1 MQLELRSLQFTLIS
15 NSKVE
20 ANKRVGKILE
30 NTAKSNRLQKNKTF
44 NCLHIENKY
53 D

>member
-30 NTAKSNRLQKNKTF
+30 NIAKSNRLQKKKKNLKLFT
-44 NCLHIENKY
+44 HRK
-53 D
+53 

>member
-1 MQLELRSLQFTLIS
+1 MQLELRSLQFTLTS

-30 NTAKSNRLQKNKTF
+30 NTAKSNRLQKKKNLKLFT
-44 NCLHIENKY
+44 HRK
-53 D
+53 